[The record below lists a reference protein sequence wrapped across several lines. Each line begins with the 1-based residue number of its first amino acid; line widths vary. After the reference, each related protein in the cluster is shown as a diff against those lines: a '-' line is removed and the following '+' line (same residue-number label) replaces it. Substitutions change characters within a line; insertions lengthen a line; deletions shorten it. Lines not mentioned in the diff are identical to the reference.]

1 MNIFNEWIKDIPEQ
15 YRGKRRIET
24 LIKAF
29 SKQIDELLRV
39 FDDMNKST
47 VIDTAKGANLDYIG
61 NIVSLARK
69 DMPLLF
75 KNPREVPLDDS
86 LYRQAIKYKSLRNT
100 SECTYEDI
108 IASLSLLWKTEQLS
122 YSEPIDKIATICIR
136 MADFDID
143 IEDPATSRAFAIKP
157 AGVALIYF
165 IGYLYQ
171 LDNRG
176 KEITAVKQLF
186 MHYKQNIS
194 NSHKKIVTEVK
205 MHLNENNNG
214 IKVTL
219 ASKSGKKNLWYLDGK
234 YLLDGVRILNSTH
247 KLEEI

>member
-15 YRGKRRIET
+15 YHDKKKIET
-24 LIKAF
+24 LVKAF
-29 SKQIDELLRV
+29 SKQMNELSDA
-39 FDDMNKST
+39 FNAINKST
-47 VIDTAKGANLDYIG
+47 SIDEAQGVNLDYIG

-69 DMPLLF
+69 DIPALF
-75 KNPREVPLDDS
+75 KNPREIPLDDR
-86 LYRQAIKYKSLRNT
+86 LYRQAIKYKALRNT
-100 SECTYEDI
+100 CECTYEDI
-108 IASLSLLWKTEQLS
+108 VASLSLLWKTEQLS

-176 KEITAVKQLF
+176 KEIIAVKQLF
-186 MHYKQNIS
+186 MQYKQNIS
-194 NSHKKIVTEVK
+194 NSHKKVATEVK
-205 MHLNENNNG
+205 MYLNENNNN

-219 ASKSGKKNLWYLDGK
+219 SSKSGKKNLWYLDGK
-234 YLLDGVRILNSTH
+234 YLLNGVRTLNSTH
-247 KLEEI
+247 KSEEI

>member
-15 YRGKRRIET
+15 YHGKRRIET

-29 SKQIDELLRV
+29 SKQIDELLKV

>member
-75 KNPREVPLDDS
+75 KNPREVSLDDS

>member
-15 YRGKRRIET
+15 FRGKRRIET

-69 DMPLLF
+69 DIPLLF

-122 YSEPIDKIATICIR
+122 YSEPPNKSATICIR

-171 LDNRG
+171 LNNKNSERL
-176 KEITAVKQLF
+176 KVSNLSV
-186 MHYKQNIS
+186 HYKQNIEL
-194 NSHKKIVTEVK
+194 NKEKMMLEVK
-205 MHLNENNNG
+205 IHFCEKNDG
-214 IKVTL
+214 IKAMLT
-219 ASKSGKKNLWYLDGK
+219 SKSGNINLWYLDGK
-234 YLLDGVRILNSTH
+234 YLLNGTRTLNSTH
-247 KLEEI
+247 KTEEI

>member
-29 SKQIDELLRV
+29 SKQIDELLKV

-47 VIDTAKGANLDYIG
+47 VIDTAKGVNLDYIG

>member
-1 MNIFNEWIKDIPEQ
+1 
-15 YRGKRRIET
+15 
-24 LIKAF
+24 
-29 SKQIDELLRV
+29 
-39 FDDMNKST
+39 
-47 VIDTAKGANLDYIG
+47 
-61 NIVSLARK
+61 
-69 DMPLLF
+69 MPLLF

-122 YSEPIDKIATICIR
+122 YSEPANKSATICIR

-171 LDNRG
+171 LNNRNG
-176 KEITAVKQLF
+176 EKLKVSNLSVR
-186 MHYKQNIS
+186 YKQS
-194 NSHKKIVTEVK
+194 FRQSRKKMMLEVK
-205 MHLNENNNG
+205 IQVSEKNNS
-214 IKVTL
+214 IRAMLT
-219 ASKSGKKNLWYLDGK
+219 SKSGNINLWYLDGK
-234 YLLDGVRILNSTH
+234 YLLNGTRALNSTH
-247 KLEEI
+247 KTEEI

>member
-1 MNIFNEWIKDIPEQ
+1 
-15 YRGKRRIET
+15 
-24 LIKAF
+24 
-29 SKQIDELLRV
+29 
-39 FDDMNKST
+39 
-47 VIDTAKGANLDYIG
+47 
-61 NIVSLARK
+61 
-69 DMPLLF
+69 
-75 KNPREVPLDDS
+75 
-86 LYRQAIKYKSLRNT
+86 
-100 SECTYEDI
+100 
-108 IASLSLLWKTEQLS
+108 
-122 YSEPIDKIATICIR
+122 